1 MSVATAIT
9 GLKSR
14 VGESFDAV
22 EAKGGTVPEDKTT
35 HTLPAAIKSIETNAW
50 AEDFFANDA
59 SRPYEVHSHADSI
72 AQGAF
77 FLVRTSSVGSAVNK
91 NVGLTA
97 AYFPDAKTIGSNAF
111 RNCENLRVIDCP
123 NVTAVNESDTYK
135 YLYNTFKDCPNLE
148 RVNFA
153 SLEGSQTVNPGFQ
166 GTSDSPAHLTYLDMG
181 SSLQGTW
188 LYQMDADSSKVEW
201 LRHVG
206 SITPDWN
213 ASPFGSQKQ
222 LPNLKY
228 LVIKRNG
235 GTKPTGGYCLYD
247 CPQLRVCCLQGSG
260 QFYVY
265 EGNAIL
271 HDAPALE
278 RCSLGGGF
286 LGIENC
292 KDASL
297 VPEFLVNAPSLR
309 FLYIDLTGS
318 YSGGGYGQRADAPM
332 RGFTRLGP
340 KGADGKHHLELMVW
354 HSLTN
359 PDFPFQLDLTECFQE
374 TVVDRLLCS
383 NSSDHSALAFF
394 REHLPES
401 VFPNIEED
409 TNLLGVSIYD
419 DIWKYDYQFPKES
432 EIE

>member
-9 GLKSR
+9 DLKTR

-22 EAKGGTVPEDKTT
+22 SEMGGTLPESRTT
-35 HTLPAAIKSIETNAW
+35 RTLPEAISSIETNSW
-50 AEDFFANDA
+50 VEDYFANDA

-77 FLVRTSSVGSAVNK
+77 FLVSRLSTGSAVNK

-123 NVTAVNESDTYK
+123 KVSAVNKDDTYN
-135 YLYNTFKDCPNLE
+135 YLYNTFSNCPKLE
-148 RVNFA
+148 RVNFS
-153 SLEGSQTVNPGFQ
+153 SLKGNQTVDPGFS
-166 GTSDSPAHLTYLDMG
+166 GTSDSPGHLTYLDMG
-181 SSLQGTW
+181 SSVQGTW
-188 LYQMDADSSKVEW
+188 LYKMDGDAARIEW
-201 LRHVG
+201 LRHVRTV
-206 SITPDWN
+206 TPDWN
-213 ASPFGSQKQ
+213 ASPFGSQKR

-228 LVIKRNG
+228 LVINRIG
-235 GTKPTGGYCLYD
+235 GIKPTSGYCLYD
-247 CPQLRVCCLQGSG
+247 CPQLRVCCLEGSG
-260 QFYVY
+260 MFYVY

-297 VPEFLVNAPSLR
+297 VPEFLVNAPNLR
-309 FLYIDLTGS
+309 FLKINTAGS
-318 YSGGGYGQRADAPM
+318 YSDGGYGQRSDAPM

-340 KGADGKHHLELMVW
+340 KGADGKHHLKLMVW
-354 HSLTN
+354 HNWTN

-374 TVVDRLLCS
+374 TVVDKLLCS
-383 NSSDHSALAFF
+383 ASVDHSALAFF
-394 REHLPES
+394 REHLPKS
-401 VFPNIEED
+401 VFPCIEED
-409 TNLLGVSIYD
+409 TMATSIYD
-419 DIWKYDYQFPKES
+419 EIWKYDYQFPKES
-432 EIE
+432 ETK